1 MRPPSLRFLCVLVL
15 GTFAPLADAAEDY
28 EQAPID
34 YSASTPADAITRL
47 EARLASGA
55 LTLAGDDRTVL
66 STLLRE
72 LGVPVASQVLV
83 FSKTSFQR
91 SRITPTHP
99 RALYFSDTAYIGWV
113 PGGLIEFTAI
123 DPQLGPIFYAFDPR
137 AKPTPRPTPRF
148 VRDED
153 CLRCHGGNFVRGIPG
168 VFVRSV
174 FPDATGE
181 PLFRHGSK
189 IVDHRTPFEDRW
201 GGWYVTGAHGTAH
214 HRGNL
219 LAREDGDTLVF
230 PAEKGANVT
239 DLSPYF
245 DPAPYLAP
253 TSDIVALLVLEHQMS
268 VQNALTQA
276 AFDARRMLH
285 YQEGLQ
291 KAFKEPLTTE
301 PAYDSVKSVFA
312 SATRSVVDALL
323 LKDEAPL
330 PAGLA
335 GSADFVR
342 AYEATGPRTADGRSL
357 RQLSLAGHLFQH
369 RCSPLIYSDMFRSL
383 PAPLKRQICTALD
396 RALAAE
402 SPDARYAYLSIAER
416 TTLRTLLRETHPD
429 FGAPATAGSN

>member
-1 MRPPSLRFLCVLVL
+1 MRPLSLRALCAFAFAL
-15 GTFAPLADAAEDY
+15 GHLTPLACAAEDY
-28 EQAPID
+28 EQPPVA
-34 YSASTPADAITRL
+34 YSTTKPGDAIARL
-47 EARLASGA
+47 EARLASGE
-55 LTLAGDDRTVL
+55 LTFTGDDRTIL
-66 STLLRE
+66 TALLHE
-72 LGVPVASQVLV
+72 LGIPHSSQVLV

-91 SRITPTHP
+91 NRISPSHP

-113 PGGLIEFTAI
+113 PGGLIEVTTI
-123 DPQLGPIFYAFDPR
+123 DPQLGPVYYAFDPR
-137 AKPTPRPTPRF
+137 AKPTPRSSARF

-174 FPDATGE
+174 FPDSSGE
-181 PLFRHGSK
+181 PIFRHGSK
-189 IVDHRTPFEDRW
+189 IVDHRTPFEERW
-201 GGWYVTGAHGTAH
+201 GGWYVTGLHGNAR

-219 LAREDGDTLVF
+219 LAREEGETLVF
-230 PAEKGANVT
+230 PTEQGANLT

-245 DPAPYLAP
+245 DSTPYLAP
-253 TSDIVALLVLEHQMS
+253 TSDIVALLVFEHQTS

-291 KAFKEPLTTE
+291 KAFKEPVTAE

-323 LKDEAPL
+323 LKDEARL

-342 AYEATGPRTADGRSL
+342 AYESTGPRTTDGHSL
-357 RQLSLAGHLFQH
+357 RQLSLEGHLFRY
-369 RCSPLIYSDMFRSL
+369 RCSPLIYSEMFRGL
-383 PAPLKRQICTALD
+383 PGALKQQICAALIRALD
-396 RALAAE
+396 SAA
-402 SPDARYAYLSIAER
+402 PDPRYAYLSTEER
-416 TTLRTLLRETHPD
+416 SSLRTLLRETHPD
-429 FGAPATAGSN
+429 FNDSRGN